1 MPTLTRPHTHSLL
14 HLVFTDAMI
23 ASQHNAMAT
32 ASLSEFARIL
42 GPTGTLFL
50 VSLTP
55 PEKILPFLSTGCLV
69 TSAEGDGEEESVAG
83 AGAGAAGAAGAG
95 AAVVPS
101 SWNLVVNEQRQKVH
115 GGGTAAGGGEEKG
128 EDAGGAD
135 HGDAEAKVVDYW
147 LYVATPKSSD
157 LPPPPSAPLP
167 LPPPP
172 Q

>member
-1 MPTLTRPHTHSLL
+1 
-14 HLVFTDAMI
+14 MI

-55 PEKILPFLSTGCLV
+55 PEKILPFLETGCLV
-69 TSAEGDGEEESVAG
+69 TSAEGGGEEDSVT
-83 AGAGAAGAAGAG
+83 GAGAAGG
-95 AAVVPS
+95 AVVPS

-115 GGGTAAGGGEEKG
+115 GGGGTTAGGGEEKG

-147 LYVATPKSSD
+147 LYVATPKSSN
-157 LPPPPSAPLP
+157 LPPPPSVPLP